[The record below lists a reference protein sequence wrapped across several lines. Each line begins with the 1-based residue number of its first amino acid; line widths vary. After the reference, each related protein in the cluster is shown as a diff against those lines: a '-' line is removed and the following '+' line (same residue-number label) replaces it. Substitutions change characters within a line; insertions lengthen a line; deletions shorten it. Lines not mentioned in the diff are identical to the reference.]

1 MTSIRKCSAQAH
13 TQPSQ
18 RGTVWRMYGPSSL
31 TKWYIQN
38 KQYSRLQQVEI
49 IKYKVQRI
57 IKILIN
63 QTIIKDIAETTTTF

>member
-1 MTSIRKCSAQAH
+1 MTSNRKAQAH

-18 RGTVWRMYGPSSL
+18 RGTGWWIYGPSCL